1 MIIVFCLYGNFLNF
15 CIIWMVPTPGI
26 FSNLANSVAMTS
38 FDDRVGSL
46 FDLLSRTASVK
57 IGRVSGAFNCDFF
70 IVVLVFV
77 PLYLLVLYVSIANL
91 LVNKASEISW
101 LVP

>member
-57 IGRVSGAFNCDFF
+57 IGRVSGAGALTYDFS
-70 IVVLVFV
+70 IVGLVFV
-77 PLYLLVLYVSIANL
+77 QLYL
-91 LVNKASEISW
+91 
-101 LVP
+101 